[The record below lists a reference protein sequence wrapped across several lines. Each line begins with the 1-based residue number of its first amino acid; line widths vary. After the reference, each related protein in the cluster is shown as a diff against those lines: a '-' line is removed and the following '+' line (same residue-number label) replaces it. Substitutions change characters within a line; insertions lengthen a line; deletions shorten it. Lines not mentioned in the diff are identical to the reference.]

1 MSDTSTSTKKAGPVR
16 SCPNCRIRM
25 SSIDF
30 DSHTIC
36 SSCRGKS
43 CNLNDRC
50 DMCVS
55 WSDDKMNAYMK
66 HQASLERKRV
76 AKKRARESRDNDPFL
91 SACTGVGG
99 NDLVLSEEV
108 IASGM
113 NDELTSSVA
122 TSATKQQVEQLVVTS
137 VSELGSTLRSEINS
151 DINYRFNALSTSFL
165 EVLNRRFDHYES
177 VTNNNS
183 IPAPHPH
190 RPNRSLPRIS
200 RICPD

>member
-1 MSDTSTSTKKAGPVR
+1 
-16 SCPNCRIRM
+16 M

-50 DMCVS
+50 DVCVS

-91 SACTGVGG
+91 SSCTVGG
-99 NDLVLSEEV
+99 NDLVLSE
-108 IASGM
+108 
-113 NDELTSSVA
+113 T
-122 TSATKQQVEQLVVTS
+122 
-137 VSELGSTLRSEINS
+137 R
-151 DINYRFNALSTSFL
+151 
-165 EVLNRRFDHYES
+165 
-177 VTNNNS
+177 
-183 IPAPHPH
+183 
-190 RPNRSLPRIS
+190 
-200 RICPD
+200 